1 MKGAETMR
9 NNKKALLVFLLPA
22 LLFFGSIFV
31 YPVIRT
37 TLMSFYKIDNVT
49 ASIRQWEFTGA
60 ANYLKLLNTPIF
72 YSSLWNLFRIWLFGG
87 AAVMVLS
94 LLFAVILSS
103 GIRGKKVFRAII
115 YLPNMISAVALA
127 VMWQQYM
134 FSSKFGLLKP
144 LADLL
149 GWQWLDPNHKFMSML
164 IAYCFGMV
172 GYHMLIFL
180 SGIERIGQQYFEA
193 STIDGANRREQF
205 RFITLPLLR
214 GVLKTNITMWSVS
227 TVGFFVWSQLFAG
240 TGVAIEKSLMTPLAY
255 LYTQTFSSTDVVLE
269 RNAGVGAAVGV
280 VMALLVILIFWL
292 TGKVIP
298 DDDIEF

>member
-1 MKGAETMR
+1 MR
-9 NNKKALLVFLLPA
+9 QNRKALVVFLLPA
-22 LLFFGSIFV
+22 LIFFVSVFV

-37 TLMSFYKIDNVT
+37 IMMSFFKIDNVT
-49 ASIRQWEFTGA
+49 ASIKQWEFSGLE
-60 ANYLKLLNTPIF
+60 NYVKLLNTPIF
-72 YSSLWNLFRIWLFGG
+72 HSSLWNLFRIWLIGG
-87 AAVMVLS
+87 IVVMSLS

-103 GIRGKKVFRAII
+103 GIRGKKLFRAII
-115 YLPNMISAVALA
+115 YLPNMVSAVALA

-144 LADLL
+144 LANLL
-149 GWQWLDPNHKFMSML
+149 GWQWLDPEHKFYSML

-193 STIDGANRREQF
+193 STIDGANRSEQF

-214 GVLKTNITMWSVS
+214 GVFKTNVTMWSVS

-240 TGVAIEKSLMTPLAY
+240 TGVSIEKSLMTPLAY

-280 VMALLVILIFWL
+280 IMALLVIVVFWL
-292 TGKVIP
+292 TSKLIP